1 MTRYR
6 FQDCLIDTDRHELRV
21 CGLTVEVQPLIF
33 DLLCYLARHAG
44 RTVTKDELLSAVWRS
59 SFVTDSVLA
68 RAVMKARR
76 AIKDNADSP
85 QFIITVRGH
94 GYRLDAAVETELSPP
109 LAGSRPLQP
118 PQAVGA
124 AQPAARATEPKLDLA
139 VLPFFNETSDPGLSW
154 VELGLPSLVHHQLQ
168 MRSELRL
175 VRSEAVDA
183 WTRRSVWSEQD
194 AALACRQLNCRLALV
209 GRVSRRGDG
218 MLSLHFLLGSE
229 AELELSRSFDG
240 LDLLTLA
247 QKLVREVESA
257 CGGTPSPQEESFWDE
272 QSARIL
278 DLAARGESER
288 ALALLESSLPRIR
301 PDLRLRLVQACLLRD
316 LARMQESVEVAQAA
330 LAEAGLGGQADLQ
343 AELLAELGRS
353 AVISGQM
360 DEAERY
366 NDQALELVLQ
376 GKASITTLPN
386 VLVGRGEQFRF
397 KGQGEEAAKAAERAI
412 SAAQATG
419 DVYWELIARCLQ
431 AHALMATQQLAR
443 AREQLRGVAREAR
456 SRDLLRVE
464 LQAYVSLGA
473 IETGSRHYGAALE
486 SLSRAATLAR
496 TLGSRVRYI
505 TSQLQSMFALIE
517 SGRLS
522 EAAQLVARF
531 ADEVGEEMPQ
541 NSRESLERA
550 KAHLLWRTGEQ
561 LAAIT
566 QLEAMLDIAR
576 CSRWFSRWNSASL
589 LCNWYL
595 VRGEVGKA
603 ASLLEVLDD
612 DSNPARR
619 ARCQAAVMLK
629 QGLRTQALAT
639 LRTVWLTESSEGA
652 PGQDLAV
659 DLGWLLM
666 EEGLDTELDVLMSRV
681 SAMSAE
687 HGPTA
692 LLQLVF
698 AARKQGQP
706 PDPSWRN
713 SLDELVA
720 RLPALQRHTPDLL
733 AYLRSGELFSRA
745 PPRMELLLNA
755 ACD

>member
-397 KGQGEEAAKAAERAI
+397 KGQVEEAAKAA
-412 SAAQATG
+412 
-419 DVYWELIARCLQ
+419 
-431 AHALMATQQLAR
+431 
-443 AREQLRGVAREAR
+443 
-456 SRDLLRVE
+456 
-464 LQAYVSLGA
+464 
-473 IETGSRHYGAALE
+473 
-486 SLSRAATLAR
+486 
-496 TLGSRVRYI
+496 
-505 TSQLQSMFALIE
+505 
-517 SGRLS
+517 
-522 EAAQLVARF
+522 
-531 ADEVGEEMPQ
+531 
-541 NSRESLERA
+541 
-550 KAHLLWRTGEQ
+550 
-561 LAAIT
+561 
-566 QLEAMLDIAR
+566 
-576 CSRWFSRWNSASL
+576 
-589 LCNWYL
+589 
-595 VRGEVGKA
+595 
-603 ASLLEVLDD
+603 
-612 DSNPARR
+612 
-619 ARCQAAVMLK
+619 
-629 QGLRTQALAT
+629 
-639 LRTVWLTESSEGA
+639 
-652 PGQDLAV
+652 
-659 DLGWLLM
+659 
-666 EEGLDTELDVLMSRV
+666 
-681 SAMSAE
+681 
-687 HGPTA
+687 
-692 LLQLVF
+692 
-698 AARKQGQP
+698 
-706 PDPSWRN
+706 
-713 SLDELVA
+713 
-720 RLPALQRHTPDLL
+720 
-733 AYLRSGELFSRA
+733 
-745 PPRMELLLNA
+745 
-755 ACD
+755 